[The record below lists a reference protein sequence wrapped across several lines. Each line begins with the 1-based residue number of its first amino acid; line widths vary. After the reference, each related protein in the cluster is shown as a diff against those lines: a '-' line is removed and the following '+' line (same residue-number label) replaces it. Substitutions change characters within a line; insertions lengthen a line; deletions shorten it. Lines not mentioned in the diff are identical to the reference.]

1 MKRVQ
6 SSIQSELVQ
15 NVGVHAE
22 VDCAGPRY
30 RVLKG
35 GAHFSCLIAGIPHL
49 TTIATKVGS
58 NGEISASIPRGFPSR
73 EAALSGPLIAE
84 HKAGRRVFASGE
96 LLEEIIETQLPL
108 FKAFAAKQNLKLGVL
123 SCPASSDL
131 SGRKRATCH
140 LSVSGK
146 EIRLAFW
153 IEGTGWRM
161 EPVDLPYSRT
171 AIEAAATRYYRE
183 LVRNNGFKA
192 QVVVHCPWPD
202 VLVVTPP
209 ESRDCVLTTNRHKRR
224 LTVQVP
230 SRNGAFNYYVW

>member
-1 MKRVQ
+1 MLLTCSCTFHFNANGIAVTKATVEQAINEKLPTLYHQLAPDLPLGRAKCPDGLMELDHGKVGRCTFELGMMSVPIMVTLDSEKRIRYKTDGFFLDMKRVQ

-123 SCPASSDL
+123 SCPAS
-131 SGRKRATCH
+131 
-140 LSVSGK
+140 
-146 EIRLAFW
+146 
-153 IEGTGWRM
+153 
-161 EPVDLPYSRT
+161 
-171 AIEAAATRYYRE
+171 
-183 LVRNNGFKA
+183 
-192 QVVVHCPWPD
+192 
-202 VLVVTPP
+202 
-209 ESRDCVLTTNRHKRR
+209 
-224 LTVQVP
+224 
-230 SRNGAFNYYVW
+230 